1 MCICKCVQICTCMYS
16 MMCVCENDKSKGLQT
31 KLHDFSLF
39 YGASFFGV
47 RIEKAVM
54 SPL

>member
-1 MCICKCVQICTCMYS
+1 MYVYVQYDV
-16 MMCVCENDKSKGLQT
+16 CVCENDKSKDLQA